1 MTKIHNLYV
10 QVAFIVFASVFTSL
24 LFNQLRNKSLTFVK
38 AKVEVVSSLP
48 SLMAK
53 SSRSYI
59 TGIDLELAK
68 RLFEENTLFVDA
80 RAEEF
85 YNEGH
90 IPNAICFDDFELLV
104 EKLENTIGMDDQFIV
119 YCSDSDCGSSEDLSY
134 ELQSYGYNNI
144 LLFKGG
150 WKEWTDANLIQAKYE

>member
-1 MTKIHNLYV
+1 MGRFQNLYI
-10 QVAFIVFASVFTSL
+10 QASYIVLASVITSL
-24 LFNQLRNKSLTFVK
+24 LFNQLRSSPLSFVK
-38 AKVEVVSSLP
+38 RNIEVVSVLKSTSPTISKP
-48 SLMAK
+48 S
-53 SSRSYI
+53 I
-59 TGIDLELAK
+59 IGIDLELAK
-68 RLFEENTLFVDA
+68 KLFEENTLFVDA

-90 IPNAICFDDFELLV
+90 IPRAICFDDFDLLV

-134 ELQSYGYNNI
+134 ELQSHGYNNI

-150 WKEWTDANLIQAKYE
+150 WKEWTDANLIQTKYE

>member
-24 LFNQLRNKSLTFVK
+24 LFNQLRNKPLPFVRE
-38 AKVEVVSSLP
+38 KVEVVSSLP
-48 SLMAK
+48 SLKTK
-53 SSRSYI
+53 SSGSHI
-59 TGIDLELAK
+59 TGINLELAK
-68 RLFEENTLFVDA
+68 KLFEKNTLFIDA

-90 IPNAICFDDFELLV
+90 IPNAICSDDFDVLV
-104 EKLENTIGMDDQFIV
+104 EKLEYAIGLDDQFVV

>member
-1 MTKIHNLYV
+1 MTRIHNLYV
-10 QVAFIVFASVFTSL
+10 QVALIIFASVFTSL
-24 LFNQLRNKSLTFVK
+24 LFNQLRNKSLPFLR

-48 SLMAK
+48 SLKAK
-53 SSRSYI
+53 SSGSHI

-68 RLFEENTLFVDA
+68 KLFEENTLFVDA

-85 YNEGH
+85 YSEGH
-90 IPNAICFDDFELLV
+90 IPNAICFDDFDLLV

>member
-1 MTKIHNLYV
+1 MIKIHNLYV

-24 LFNQLRNKSLTFVK
+24 LFNQLRNNTLPFMNT
-38 AKVEVVSSLP
+38 KVEVVSSLQ
-48 SLMAK
+48 SINIK
-53 SSRSYI
+53 SSEPSI
-59 TGIDLELAK
+59 TGINLELAK
-68 RLFEENTLFVDA
+68 KLFEKNTLFIDA

-90 IPNAICFDDFELLV
+90 IPNAICSDDFDVLV

>member
-10 QVAFIVFASVFTSL
+10 QVVFIVLASVFTSL
-24 LFNQLRNKSLTFVK
+24 IFNQLRNKPLPFVREK
-38 AKVEVVSSLP
+38 LEVVSSLP
-48 SLMAK
+48 SLKTK
-53 SSRSYI
+53 SSGSHI
-59 TGIDLELAK
+59 TGINLELAK
-68 RLFEENTLFVDA
+68 KLFEKNTLFIDA
-80 RAEEF
+80 RAKEF

-90 IPNAICFDDFELLV
+90 IPNAICSDDFDVLV
-104 EKLENTIGMDDQFIV
+104 EKLESTIGLDDQFII